1 VELPA
6 EEENKDGADINLEED
21 NELDEQFD
29 DLEGVDPSG
38 TAQTKDDLWIKSS
51 TMLNFL
57 LSKTS
62 IFISGVE
69 NAFGSFLK
77 ISARGLF
84 CFAIISRSLKAE

>member
-38 TAQTKDDLWIKSS
+38 TAETKDDLWI
-51 TMLNFL
+51 TWYICVQNFML
-57 LSKTS
+57 
-62 IFISGVE
+62 
-69 NAFGSFLK
+69 
-77 ISARGLF
+77 
-84 CFAIISRSLKAE
+84 IIIIKLYW

>member
-38 TAQTKDDLWIKSS
+38 TAQTKDDL
-51 TMLNFL
+51 
-57 LSKTS
+57 
-62 IFISGVE
+62 
-69 NAFGSFLK
+69 
-77 ISARGLF
+77 
-84 CFAIISRSLKAE
+84 